1 MAKEHKPNPALTFIN
16 VPEEEEKKQSNMVY
30 GKEKQEPKYVNV
42 EIIKEEKE
50 PKQMNVEITKEEQE
64 PKQLNVQISDEE
76 PKKEEGTPRKKKG
89 YRTVYVD
96 GKPVEIESKSK
107 RLQLLI
113 TPTLHTKAKKQA
125 KAEGLSLNELFNK
138 ALAEYLEEK

>member
-30 GKEKQEPKYVNV
+30 GKENPDAKYF
-42 EIIKEEKE
+42 
-50 PKQMNVEITKEEQE
+50 NVEITKEE
-64 PKQLNVQISDEE
+64 P
-76 PKKEEGTPRKKKG
+76 KEEGTPRKKKG

>member
-1 MAKEHKPNPALTFIN
+1 MKAKGYTGKTDKPENTKKIQESYIILTGKRREKKMAKEHKPNPALTFIN
-16 VPEEEEKKQSNMVY
+16 APEEEEKKQSNMVY
-30 GKEKQEPKYVNV
+30 KTE
-42 EIIKEEKE
+42 E
-50 PKQMNVEITKEEQE
+50 PKQE
-64 PKQLNVQISDEE
+64 EE
-76 PKKEEGTPRKKKG
+76 PKKEEGTPKKKKG